1 MTSGGMRPHPEALYY
16 HIAAD
21 ALRAAENEP
30 DEFERK
36 KLITTAMVFS
46 ALCLEAF
53 VNQQH
58 EWKSKNVPLIEK
70 WRQVS
75 RLLGAPKSF
84 AEDEEPFRTFVDL
97 IGTRNQ
103 RLVHFKPVG
112 ETQYTGLRPNRRYFG
127 ELVSDLDLARS
138 YVNCVP
144 AMIEQLHRLTGAKTD
159 LPGFLK
165 GQKYLSDVWAS
176 VTVPYE
182 VASRSRD
189 ESE

>member
-1 MTSGGMRPHPEALYY
+1 MTSGGMQPHPEALYY

-21 ALRAAENEP
+21 ALRAAENEQ

-36 KLITTAMVFS
+36 KLITTAMVFC

-58 EWKSKNVPLIEK
+58 EWQSKHIGLIEK
-70 WRQVS
+70 WRQLP

-97 IGTRNQ
+97 IGTRNH
-103 RLVHFKPVG
+103 RLVHFKPAG
-112 ETQYTGLRPNRRYFG
+112 ERQYTGLRPNRRYFG
-127 ELVSDLDLARS
+127 DMVNDLDLARS

-144 AMIEQLHRLTGAKTD
+144 AMIEQLNRLIGGPTD
-159 LPGFLK
+159 LPGFLE
-165 GQKYLSDVWAS
+165 GQKYLSYVWVS

-182 VASRSRD
+182 VAPRSPD